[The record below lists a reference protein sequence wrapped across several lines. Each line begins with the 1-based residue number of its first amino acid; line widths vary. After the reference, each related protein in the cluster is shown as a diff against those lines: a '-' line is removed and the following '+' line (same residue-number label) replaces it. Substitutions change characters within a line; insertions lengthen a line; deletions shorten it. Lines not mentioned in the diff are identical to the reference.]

1 MKLTE
6 RFNPTIFDL
15 IEEAK
20 DRKIKPYD
28 LFYPGDKLISGK
40 EIFELATERKDSSY
54 RDNAIRRFKLS
65 KEGDELYDTLLH
77 YLDSYGTHNPTYKK
91 LMSVIIKEGE
101 VFDGKHRAL
110 LGAYLGIDIPVQF
123 IGKSIK
129 ESLEEED
136 SAELYDAILD
146 TFNISP
152 FAEDGQCYILPDGDF
167 LNLLDNAHIGVDD
180 ELFERGLIKEDP
192 YQSGNLILIDKY
204 NAIRISDGS
213 NIQTDPYIELP
224 AEKPTIDQL
233 SSLERWIDNLSSD
246 KVFVGVR
253 DDKNAGQTYNLNST
267 KASHI
272 IAKISRYYNT
282 GRLVENV
289 HNGIITPSIKVS
301 TPYMLRNDGKLL
313 ECGDYHPYIKYE
325 RQATSK
331 KGIEVLINEKPYFL
345 EWTYKN
351 TLQDTTIEDIK
362 FLVKSV
368 QKIED
373 YFHVNKERVDLLV
386 KEFDAEDSD
395 FSTVPYDIE
404 NCFEAINDAVNQE
417 FCRVRVSSLKGGGI
431 SREIYFRISSTG
443 FNWFDAIWK
452 VVYENRNF
460 IENVTVVTDT
470 QSRGGSLKTISS
482 DGVELSHISPME
494 FINLK
499 GRPVIESA
507 QIKNLYEAYGD
518 FHPAYIHKLF
528 EDRCQ
533 EDLEGNLTL

>member
-20 DRKIKPYD
+20 DRRVKPSD
-28 LFYPGDKLISGK
+28 LFYPGDKLIPGR
-40 EIFELATERKDSSY
+40 ELFELATDRKDTSY
-54 RDNAIRRFKLS
+54 KNNAIRRFKLS
-65 KEGDELYDTLLH
+65 KEGDELYDTLLQ
-77 YLDSYGTHNPTYKK
+77 YLDNYGTHNNSYKK
-91 LMSVIIKEGE
+91 LMPIVIKEGE
-101 VFDGKHRAL
+101 VLDGKHRAL
-110 LGAYLGIDIPVQF
+110 LGAYLGIDVPVQF

-129 ESLEEED
+129 ESLEAEE
-136 SAELYDAILD
+136 SEELYSTILD
-146 TFNISP
+146 IFNISQ
-152 FAEDGQCYILPDGDF
+152 FAEDGQCYILPNGEF

-192 YQSGNLILIDKY
+192 YQSGNLILIDNY
-204 NAIRISDGS
+204 NAIRVSDGS
-213 NIQTDPYIELP
+213 NIQTDPYVELP
-224 AEKPTIDQL
+224 SEKPTTDQL
-233 SSLERWIDNLSSD
+233 NSLERWINNLTSD
-246 KVFVGVR
+246 KLFVGVR
-253 DDKNAGQTYNLNST
+253 DDKNAGQTYDLNEIKS
-267 KASHI
+267 SHI
-272 IAKISRYYNT
+272 ISKISRYYNT

-289 HNGIITPSIKVS
+289 HNGIIAPSIKIS

-331 KGIEVLINEKPYFL
+331 RGIEVLINEKPYFL
-345 EWTYKN
+345 EWAYKN

-368 QKIED
+368 QKIEN
-373 YFHVNKERVDLLV
+373 YFHVDKERVNLLV

-395 FSTVPYDIE
+395 FSTIPYDIE

-470 QSRGGSLKTISS
+470 QSRGGNLKTISS
-482 DGVELSHISPME
+482 DGVVLSHISPME

-499 GRPVIESA
+499 GRPVIESV

-528 EDRCQ
+528 ETNCQ
-533 EDLEGNLTL
+533 EDLKRDPIL

>member
-20 DRKIKPYD
+20 DRRVKPSD
-28 LFYPGDKLISGK
+28 LFYPGDKLIPGK
-40 EIFELATERKDSSY
+40 ELFELATDRKDTSY
-54 RDNAIRRFKLS
+54 RNNAIRRFKLS
-65 KEGDELYDTLLH
+65 KEGDELYDTLLQ
-77 YLDSYGTHNPTYKK
+77 YLDNYGTHNNSYKK
-91 LMSVIIKEGE
+91 LMPIVIREGE
-101 VFDGKHRAL
+101 VLDGKHRAL
-110 LGAYLGIDIPVQF
+110 LGAYLDIDVPVQF

-129 ESLEEED
+129 ESLEAEKSE
-136 SAELYDAILD
+136 ELYNTILD
-146 TFNISP
+146 IFNISQ
-152 FAEDGQCYILPDGDF
+152 FAEDGQCYILSNGDF

-192 YQSGNLILIDKY
+192 YQSGNLVLIDNY
-204 NAIRISDGS
+204 NAIRVSDGS
-213 NIQTDPYIELP
+213 NIQTDPYVELP
-224 AEKPTIDQL
+224 SEKPTTDQL
-233 SSLERWIDNLSSD
+233 NSLEKWINNLTSD
-246 KVFVGVR
+246 KLFVGVR
-253 DDKNAGQTYNLNST
+253 DDKNAGQTYDLNEIKS
-267 KASHI
+267 SHI
-272 IAKISRYYNT
+272 ISKISRYYNI

-289 HNGIITPSIKVS
+289 HNGIIAPSIKIS

-331 KGIEVLINEKPYFL
+331 RGIEVLINEKPYFL
-345 EWTYKN
+345 EWAYKN

-368 QKIED
+368 QKVEN
-373 YFHVNKERVDLLV
+373 YFHVDKERVNLLV

-395 FSTVPYDIE
+395 FSTIPYDIE

-482 DGVELSHISPME
+482 NGVELSHIPPME

-518 FHPAYIHKLF
+518 FHPACIHKLF
-528 EDRCQ
+528 EANCQ
-533 EDLEGNLTL
+533 EDLKRNPIL

>member
-20 DRKIKPYD
+20 DRRVKPSD
-28 LFYPGDKLISGK
+28 LFYPGDKLIPGK
-40 EIFELATERKDSSY
+40 ELFELATDRKDTSY
-54 RDNAIRRFKLS
+54 RNNAIRRFKLS
-65 KEGDELYDTLLH
+65 KEGDELYDTLLQ
-77 YLDSYGTHNPTYKK
+77 YLDNYGTHNNSYKK
-91 LMSVIIKEGE
+91 LMPIVIKEGE
-101 VFDGKHRAL
+101 VLDGKHRAL
-110 LGAYLGIDIPVQF
+110 LGAYLDMDVPVQF

-129 ESLEEED
+129 ESLEAEKSE
-136 SAELYDAILD
+136 ELYNTILD
-146 TFNISP
+146 IFNISQ
-152 FAEDGQCYILPDGDF
+152 FAEDGQCYILPNGDF

-192 YQSGNLILIDKY
+192 YQSGNLILIDNY
-204 NAIRISDGS
+204 NAIRVSDGS
-213 NIQTDPYIELP
+213 NIQADPYVELP
-224 AEKPTIDQL
+224 SEKPTTDQL
-233 SSLERWIDNLSSD
+233 NSLERWINNLTSD
-246 KVFVGVR
+246 KLFVGVR
-253 DDKNAGQTYNLNST
+253 DDKNAGQTYDLNEIKS
-267 KASHI
+267 SHI
-272 IAKISRYYNT
+272 ISKISRYYNT

-289 HNGIITPSIKVS
+289 HNGIIAPSIKIS

-331 KGIEVLINEKPYFL
+331 RGIEVLINEKPYFL
-345 EWTYKN
+345 EWAYKN

-368 QKIED
+368 QKVEN
-373 YFHVNKERVDLLV
+373 YFHVDKERVNLLV

-395 FSTVPYDIE
+395 FSTIPYDIE

-470 QSRGGSLKTISS
+470 QSRGGSLRTISS
-482 DGVELSHISPME
+482 DGVELSHIPPME

-518 FHPAYIHKLF
+518 FHPACIHKLF
-528 EDRCQ
+528 EANCQ
-533 EDLEGNLTL
+533 EDLKRNPVL

>member
-20 DRKIKPYD
+20 DRRVKPSD
-28 LFYPGDKLISGK
+28 LFYPGDKLIPGK
-40 EIFELATERKDSSY
+40 ELFELATDRKDTSY
-54 RDNAIRRFKLS
+54 RNNAIRRFKLS
-65 KEGDELYDTLLH
+65 KEGDELYDTLLQ
-77 YLDSYGTHNPTYKK
+77 YLDNYGTHNNSYKK
-91 LMSVIIKEGE
+91 LMPIVIKEGE
-101 VFDGKHRAL
+101 VLDGKHRAL
-110 LGAYLGIDIPVQF
+110 LGAYLDIDVPVQF
-123 IGKSIK
+123 IGRSIK
-129 ESLEEED
+129 ESLEAEKSE
-136 SAELYDAILD
+136 ELYNTILD
-146 TFNISP
+146 ISNISQ
-152 FAEDGQCYILPDGDF
+152 FAEDGQCYILPNGDF

-192 YQSGNLILIDKY
+192 YQSGNLILIDNY
-204 NAIRISDGS
+204 NAIRVSDGS
-213 NIQTDPYIELP
+213 NIQTDPYVELP
-224 AEKPTIDQL
+224 SEKPTTDQL
-233 SSLERWIDNLSSD
+233 NSLERWINNLTSD
-246 KVFVGVR
+246 KLFVGVR
-253 DDKNAGQTYNLNST
+253 DDKNAGQTYDLNEIKS
-267 KASHI
+267 SHI
-272 IAKISRYYNT
+272 ISKISRYYNT

-289 HNGIITPSIKVS
+289 HNGIIAPSIKIS
-301 TPYMLRNDGKLL
+301 TPYMLRNDGELL

-331 KGIEVLINEKPYFL
+331 RGIEVLINEKPYFL
-345 EWTYKN
+345 EWAYKN

-368 QKIED
+368 QKVEN
-373 YFHVNKERVDLLV
+373 YFHVDRERVNLLV

-395 FSTVPYDIE
+395 FSTIPYDIE

-470 QSRGGSLKTISS
+470 QSRGGNLKTISS
-482 DGVELSHISPME
+482 DGVELSHIPLME

-499 GRPVIESA
+499 GRPVIESV

-528 EDRCQ
+528 EANCQ
-533 EDLEGNLTL
+533 EDLKRDLIL

>member
-20 DRKIKPYD
+20 DRRVKPSD
-28 LFYPGDKLISGK
+28 LFYPGDKLIPGK
-40 EIFELATERKDSSY
+40 ELFELATDRKDISY
-54 RDNAIRRFKLS
+54 RNNAIRRFKLS
-65 KEGDELYDTLLH
+65 KEGDELYDTLLQ
-77 YLDSYGTHNPTYKK
+77 YLDNYGTHNNSYKK
-91 LMSVIIKEGE
+91 LMPIVIKEGE
-101 VFDGKHRAL
+101 VLDGKHRAL
-110 LGAYLGIDIPVQF
+110 LGAYLDIDVPVQF
-123 IGKSIK
+123 IGRSIK
-129 ESLEEED
+129 ESLEAEKSE
-136 SAELYDAILD
+136 ELYNTILD
-146 TFNISP
+146 IFNISQ
-152 FAEDGQCYILPDGDF
+152 FAEDGQCYILPNGDF

-192 YQSGNLILIDKY
+192 YQSGNLVLIDNY
-204 NAIRISDGS
+204 NAIRVSDGS
-213 NIQTDPYIELP
+213 NIQTDPYVELP
-224 AEKPTIDQL
+224 SEKPTTDQL
-233 SSLERWIDNLSSD
+233 NSLERWINNLTSD
-246 KVFVGVR
+246 KLFVGVR
-253 DDKNAGQTYNLNST
+253 DDKNAGQTYDLNEIKS
-267 KASHI
+267 SHI
-272 IAKISRYYNT
+272 ISKISRYYNT

-289 HNGIITPSIKVS
+289 HNGIIAPSIKIS

-331 KGIEVLINEKPYFL
+331 RGIEVLINEKPYFL

-362 FLVKSV
+362 FLVKSI
-368 QKIED
+368 QKAEN
-373 YFHVNKERVDLLV
+373 YFHVDRERVNLLV

-395 FSTVPYDIE
+395 FSTIPYDIE

-470 QSRGGSLKTISS
+470 QSRGGSLRTISS
-482 DGVELSHISPME
+482 DGVELSHIPPME

-499 GRPVIESA
+499 GRPVIESV

-528 EDRCQ
+528 EANCQ
-533 EDLEGNLTL
+533 EDLKRDLIL

>member
-20 DRKIKPYD
+20 DRRVKSSD
-28 LFYPGDKLISGK
+28 LFYPGDKLIPGK
-40 EIFELATERKDSSY
+40 KLFELATDRKDPSY
-54 RDNAIRRFKLS
+54 RNNAIRRFKLS
-65 KEGDELYDTLLH
+65 KAGDELYDILLQ
-77 YLDSYGTHNPTYKK
+77 YLDNYGTHNNSYKK
-91 LMSVIIKEGE
+91 LMPIIIKEGE

-110 LGAYLGIDIPVQF
+110 LGAYLGIDVPVQF

-129 ESLEEED
+129 ESLEAEE
-136 SAELYDAILD
+136 SEELYNTILD
-146 TFNISP
+146 IFNISQ
-152 FAEDGQCYILPDGDF
+152 FAEDGQCYILPNGEF

-192 YQSGNLILIDKY
+192 YRSGNLILIDNY
-204 NAIRISDGS
+204 NAIRVSDGS
-213 NIQTDPYIELP
+213 NIQTDPYVELP
-224 AEKPTIDQL
+224 SKKPTIDQL
-233 SSLERWIDNLSSD
+233 NSLERWINNLTSD
-246 KVFVGVR
+246 SVFVGVR
-253 DDKNAGQTYNLNST
+253 DDKNAGQTYDLNEVKS
-267 KASHI
+267 SHI
-272 IAKISRYYNT
+272 ISKISRYYNT

-289 HNGIITPSIKVS
+289 HNGIITPSIKIS

-331 KGIEVLINEKPYFL
+331 RGIEVLINEKPYFL

-368 QKIED
+368 QKIEN
-373 YFHVNKERVDLLV
+373 YFHVDKERVNLLV

-395 FSTVPYDIE
+395 FSTIPYDIE

-470 QSRGGSLKTISS
+470 QSRGGNLKTISS

-499 GRPVIESA
+499 GRPVIESV

-528 EDRCQ
+528 EANCQ
-533 EDLEGNLTL
+533 EDLKRNPTL